1 MTTEE
6 TTVNS
11 DATVDA
17 STDANLD
24 AETQDTGTE
33 TEKKFTQ
40 TDMNALAAKESA
52 KAEARGRRKA
62 GEEHTAAIDAA
73 RDIAIQEYR
82 DEIGLTDE
90 AIAGLPQQPEVE
102 RNLRAEKSLHGKSI
116 KKVQTLES
124 ENATLRDALRG
135 IVARDAVFKKA
146 AGVAADPNDVWLRL
160 SPRMG
165 VSPDGINPVL
175 RDSSGTVIADT
186 AAEVAEALPG
196 EIEKILAASPHLAAP
211 NGIAEGSGSA
221 PQRAAAATV
230 APIALDRATPQG
242 AMQYLRDNKAA
253 FQK

>member
-6 TTVNS
+6 TTVDS

-24 AETQDTGTE
+24 AENQDNGTE

-40 TDMNALAAKESA
+40 ADMNALAAKESA
-52 KAEARGRRKA
+52 KAESRGRRKA

-73 RDIAIQEYR
+73 RDLAIQEYR
-82 DEIGLTDE
+82 EEIGLTDE

-124 ENATLRDALRG
+124 ENQTLRDALQE
-135 IVARDAVFKKA
+135 IVARDAVFKQA

-160 SPRMG
+160 SSRMS

-196 EIEKILAASPHLAAP
+196 EIEKILSASPHLAAP
-211 NGIAEGSGSA
+211 NGVEGSGSA
-221 PQRAAAATV
+221 PQRAAAPTVTAT
-230 APIALDRATPQG
+230 APDRATPQG
-242 AMQYLRDNKAA
+242 AMHYLRENKAA